1 MRRGRSIDKEQ
12 GMGQGREQDREQ
24 DREQER
30 MQGGEQGR
38 REEWNQEFGYSAGNA
53 PVMVTNEML
62 QCRDCRFRG
71 KKVGGC
77 EKFQF
82 KPADVLA
89 GRGECPAYEREGTES
104 PDDGE
109 RGRYTSDSPDCEGC
123 VFNFGNLNC
132 AVYDI
137 KPASIV
143 IDHKPCEK
151 REPGGAV

>member
-1 MRRGRSIDKEQ
+1 MGQDREQ
-12 GMGQGREQDREQ
+12 SREQEQKQGREQDRKQ
-24 DREQER
+24 DRE
-30 MQGGEQGR
+30 MEQ
-38 REEWNQEFGYSAGNA
+38 REEWNQEFGYSAGNT

-71 KKVGGC
+71 QKVGRC
-77 EKFQF
+77 ERFQF

-89 GRGECPAYEREGTES
+89 GRGECPAYEREGEEAS
-104 PDDGE
+104 DDEE
-109 RGRYTSDSPDCEGC
+109 RERYTSDSPDCEGC

-137 KPASIV
+137 KPASI
-143 IDHKPCEK
+143 IIEHKSCEK

>member
-1 MRRGRSIDKEQ
+1 MVGSIDKEQ

>member
-1 MRRGRSIDKEQ
+1 
-12 GMGQGREQDREQ
+12 MGQ

-71 KKVGGC
+71 QKVGEC
-77 EKFQF
+77 ERFQF

-89 GRGECPAYEREGTES
+89 GRGECPAYEREGKGAS
-104 PDDGE
+104 DDGE

-151 REPGGAV
+151 RQPGGAV

>member
-1 MRRGRSIDKEQ
+1 
-12 GMGQGREQDREQ
+12 MGQGREQ

-71 KKVGGC
+71 QKVGGC
-77 EKFQF
+77 EKFKF

-89 GRGECPAYEREGTES
+89 GWGECPAYEREGKDAS
-104 PDDGE
+104 DDEE

-137 KPASIV
+137 KPTAIV
-143 IDHKPCEK
+143 IDHKPCE
-151 REPGGAV
+151 RRQPGGAV

>member
-1 MRRGRSIDKEQ
+1 MGQDREQ
-12 GMGQGREQDREQ
+12 SREQEQKQGREQDRKQ
-24 DREQER
+24 DRE
-30 MQGGEQGR
+30 MEQ
-38 REEWNQEFGYSAGNA
+38 REEWNQEFGYSAGNT

-62 QCRDCRFRG
+62 QCRDCRFRWQ
-71 KKVGGC
+71 KVGRC
-77 EKFQF
+77 ERFQF

-89 GRGECPAYEREGTES
+89 GRGECPAYEREGEEPS
-104 PDDGE
+104 DDGE

-143 IDHKPCEK
+143 IEHRPCGK

>member
-1 MRRGRSIDKEQ
+1 
-12 GMGQGREQDREQ
+12 MGQGREQDREQ

-71 KKVGGC
+71 QKVGGC

>member
-24 DREQER
+24 ER
-30 MQGGEQGR
+30 MQGREQER

>member
-1 MRRGRSIDKEQ
+1 MVGSIDKEQ
-12 GMGQGREQDREQ
+12 GMGQGREQ

-137 KPASIV
+137 KPTAIV
-143 IDHKPCEK
+143 IDHKPCE
-151 REPGGAV
+151 RRQPGGAV

>member
-1 MRRGRSIDKEQ
+1 MVGSIDKEQ

-30 MQGGEQGR
+30 MQGEEQGR

-71 KKVGGC
+71 QKVGGC
-77 EKFQF
+77 ERFKF

-89 GRGECPAYEREGTES
+89 GRGECPAYEREGEES

-137 KPASIV
+137 KPTAIV
-143 IDHKPCEK
+143 IDHKPCE
-151 REPGGAV
+151 RRQPGGAV